1 MTYKT
6 AREVLEKE
14 YTPSAKMVLRSEI
27 IWTEECVGN
36 IAVLVVQTDVGHD
49 VWNIHPLRKGWQK
62 VYSLPSCNPE
72 EQVIQSLQS
81 LKRLFEKE

>member
-6 AREVLEKE
+6 ARKVLEKE
-14 YTPSAKMVLRSEI
+14 YTNYAKMKYDSCVI
-27 IWTEECVGN
+27 EEGTLE
-36 IAVLVVQTDVGHD
+36 VLVVQTEVGYD

-62 VYSLPSCNPE
+62 VYTLDHCNPE
-72 EQVIQSLQS
+72 EQCVQSIQS

>member
-14 YTPSAKMVLRSEI
+14 YTSSTKMKYGSCTI
-27 IWTEECVGN
+27 EEGTLE
-36 IAVLVVQTDVGHD
+36 VLVVQTEVGYD

-62 VYSLPSCNPE
+62 VYSLPSCNSE
-72 EQVIQSLQS
+72 EQCVQSLQS

>member
-14 YTPSAKMVLRSEI
+14 YTSSTKMKYDSCTI
-27 IWTEECVGN
+27 EEGTLE
-36 IAVLVVQTDVGHD
+36 VLVVKTEVGYD

-72 EQVIQSLQS
+72 EQVLQSLQS

>member
-14 YTPSAKMVLRSEI
+14 YTSPTNMKYDSCAI
-27 IWTEECVGN
+27 EEGTLE
-36 IAVLVVQTDVGHD
+36 ALVVQTEVGYD

-72 EQVIQSLQS
+72 EQVELLAQSLQS

>member
-14 YTPSAKMVLRSEI
+14 YTSYTKTKYDSCVI
-27 IWTEECVGN
+27 EEGTLE
-36 IAVLVVQTDVGHD
+36 VLVVQTEVGYD

-62 VYSLPSCNPE
+62 VYTLEHCNPK
-72 EQVIQSLQS
+72 EQCVQSIQS
-81 LKRLFEKE
+81 LKRLFEKD

>member
-1 MTYKT
+1 MGYKT

-14 YTPSAKMVLRSEI
+14 YISSTKMKYDSCSI
-27 IWTEECVGN
+27 EEGTLE
-36 IAVLVVQTDVGHD
+36 VLVVQTEVGYD

-72 EQVIQSLQS
+72 EQVLQSLQS
-81 LKRLFEKE
+81 LKRLF

>member
-14 YTPSAKMVLRSEI
+14 YTISAKMKYDSCVI
-27 IWTEECVGN
+27 EEGTLE
-36 IAVLVVQTDVGHD
+36 VLVVQTDEGYD

-62 VYSLPSCNPE
+62 VYSLPSCNPQ
-72 EQVIQSLQS
+72 EQVLQSLQS

>member
-14 YTPSAKMVLRSEI
+14 YTGSTKMKYDSCTI
-27 IWTEECVGN
+27 EEGTVE
-36 IAVLVVQTDVGHD
+36 VLVVQTEVGYD
-49 VWNIHPLRKGWQK
+49 VWNTHPLRKGWQK
-62 VYSLPSCNPE
+62 VYTLKHCNPE
-72 EQVIQSLQS
+72 EQCLQSLQS